1 MKNLIGVTSA
11 FFRIPLIV
19 TLIPGFGVWYSVRG
33 AVVGH
38 GDRAIAVGN
47 RARPG
52 LRASGAGL
60 AFAHVGKCRAL
71 DTSIPVSPPADILY
85 PSMTFH
91 MDPGVGQLSKLENK
105 RCSGNGHGSNLE
117 QSAGCRSSILSRLG
131 SSEA

>member
-11 FFRIPLIV
+11 FLRIPLIV
-19 TLIPGFGVWYSVRG
+19 TLIRGFGVLYSARG

-60 AFAHVGKCRAL
+60 AFAYVGKCRAL
-71 DTSIPVSPPADILY
+71 DTSIPVSPPADMTLQVLRVRALALHRPALPHA
-85 PSMTFH
+85 PS
-91 MDPGVGQLSKLENK
+91 
-105 RCSGNGHGSNLE
+105 R
-117 QSAGCRSSILSRLG
+117 A
-131 SSEA
+131 

>member
-60 AFAHVGKCRAL
+60 AFTCVGKWAKCRAL
-71 DTSIPVSPPADILY
+71 DTSIPVSPPADMTLQVLRVRALALHRPALPHA
-85 PSMTFH
+85 PS
-91 MDPGVGQLSKLENK
+91 
-105 RCSGNGHGSNLE
+105 R
-117 QSAGCRSSILSRLG
+117 A
-131 SSEA
+131 